1 MTDYLS
7 AQQVADRLNIS
18 IRSVRN
24 YIKSGKLESV
34 KIGRLRRVAEEDLE
48 AFIGRRNQRKEIET
62 YILKQQNKL
71 MREAAEALAEWQS
84 KKKKSWIEEHRKT
97 NPVLSMGSR

>member
-24 YIKSGKLESV
+24 YIKSGKLKSV
-34 KIGRLRRVAEEDLE
+34 KVGRLRRVAEEDLE
-48 AFIGRRNQRKEIET
+48 AFIGRRDQRKEIET

>member
-1 MTDYLS
+1 MTDYFS
-7 AQQVADRLNIS
+7 AQDVADRLMIS

-24 YIKSGKLESV
+24 YIKSGKLKSV
-34 KIGRLRRVAEEDLE
+34 KVGRLRRVSEEDLE
-48 AFIGRRNQRKEIET
+48 TFIGRRDQRNESET
-62 YILKQQNKL
+62 FILKQQNKL

>member
-1 MTDYLS
+1 MTDYFS
-7 AQQVADRLNIS
+7 AQDVADRLMIS

-24 YIKSGKLESV
+24 YIKSGKLKSV
-34 KIGRLRRVAEEDLE
+34 KVGRLRRVAEEDLE
-48 AFIGRRNQRKEIET
+48 AFIGRRNQRNEIEMF
-62 YILKQQNKL
+62 ILKQQNKL

>member
-24 YIKSGKLESV
+24 YIKSGKLKSV
-34 KIGRLRRVAEEDLE
+34 KVGRLRRVAEEDLE
-48 AFIGRRNQRKEIET
+48 AFIGRRDHRNEIET

-71 MREAAEALAEWQS
+71 MLEAAEALAEWQS

>member
-1 MTDYLS
+1 MTDYFS
-7 AQQVADRLNIS
+7 AQEVADRLMIS

-24 YIKSGKLESV
+24 YIKSGKLKSV
-34 KIGRLRRVAEEDLE
+34 KVGRLRRVAEEDLE
-48 AFIGRRNQRKEIET
+48 AFIGRRNQRNEIEMF
-62 YILKQQNKL
+62 ILKQQNKL
-71 MREAAEALAEWQS
+71 MREAAEALAEGQS